1 MIILFQLPEREST
14 IVKNLF
20 DQSLVKLYIRYIK
33 DTLILIKEKDI
44 DLVQKWYE
52 KVDLLD
58 IGTAGNKKSL
68 YHEPR
73 KIDHYIKFHV
83 QISWTLIAPIDQI
96 IISPSKTNLQHS

>member
-1 MIILFQLPEREST
+1 MGIQYPLMPNGEVCFNHNIYKQIEGVSLGSLLFPILENIMIAEREST

-44 DLVQKWYE
+44 NLIQKWYE

-58 IGTAGNKKSL
+58 IGTARNKKKS
-68 YHEPR
+68 
-73 KIDHYIKFHV
+73 
-83 QISWTLIAPIDQI
+83 IS
-96 IISPSKTNLQHS
+96 